1 MAKTTKNTNQKS
13 NDKNIT
19 FNITKAN
26 NFLAYKKTLRDKEK
40 KTNNPREK
48 WAEGMNK

>member
-19 FNITKAN
+19 KAN
-26 NFLAYKKTLRDKEK
+26 FLVYKKPLRDKEK
-40 KTNNPREK
+40 KTNNPTEK

>member
-26 NFLAYKKTLRDKEK
+26 FLVYKKTLRDKEK
-40 KTNNPREK
+40 KTNNPTEE